1 VPHPA
6 SPADRAPETP
16 PSTVPLAAPTVATP
30 PAPPASPLNPT
41 PEEFPKPGN
50 TSANAELD
58 ALMARVAALR
68 ARIAALGAAM
78 FTSRLRI
85 ELRSQSDTARLKAL
99 RVSLD
104 GGVVYTAP
112 AQTVFERP
120 ELVYEHAVAAGAH
133 VVAVEV
139 ERQDLRE
146 PRFSTWQTSRF
157 VVVVPEK
164 RLLWTRLELEDES
177 SLGEDFKED
186 EAGQYELSV
195 RLHIETSE

>member
-1 VPHPA
+1 
-6 SPADRAPETP
+6 
-16 PSTVPLAAPTVATP
+16 
-30 PAPPASPLNPT
+30 LNPT
-41 PEEFPKPGN
+41 PEEFPKPGG
-50 TSANAELD
+50 TSAHADLD

-68 ARIAALGAAM
+68 ARIAALGAAL
-78 FTSRLRI
+78 FTSALRI
-85 ELRSQSDTARLKAL
+85 ELRSQSDTARLKTL

-120 ELVYEHAVAAGAH
+120 ELVYEHAVAPGPH
-133 VVAVEV
+133 VIAVEV
-139 ERQDLRE
+139 ERQDLLE

-157 VVVVPEK
+157 VVVVPE
-164 RLLWTRLELEDES
+164 RRRLWTRLELEDES

-195 RLHIETSE
+195 RLQVETGE